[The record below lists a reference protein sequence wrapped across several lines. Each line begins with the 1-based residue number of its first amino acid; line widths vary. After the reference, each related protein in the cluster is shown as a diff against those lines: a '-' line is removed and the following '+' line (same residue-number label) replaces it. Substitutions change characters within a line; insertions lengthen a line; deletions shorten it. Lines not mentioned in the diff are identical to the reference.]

1 MASPRLAVRNTL
13 IMKRREVNPKRIYHR
28 SDEYLSVKIFT
39 VHETLEKP
47 SIEFEAI
54 QFATRHAYI
63 NLYQVFTETS
73 HHGNHLCLV
82 LDVAG
87 SSLEDLRLTSPTKS
101 LSRHI
106 VQRTVACIVLELEKI
121 HKFGFIHGG

>member
-1 MASPRLAVRNTL
+1 M
-13 IMKRREVNPKRIYHR
+13 
-28 SDEYLSVKIFT
+28 
-39 VHETLEKP
+39 HETLEKL
-47 SIEFEAI
+47 SNESNFEALEI
-54 QFATRHAYI
+54 ATRHAYI

-73 HHGNHLCLV
+73 HHGDHLCLV

-106 VQRTVACIVLELEKI
+106 VQRTIAWVVLELEKL
-121 HKFGFIHGG
+121 HKFGLITVVSVFYTIPGQSRYDSTR

>member
-1 MASPRLAVRNTL
+1 M
-13 IMKRREVNPKRIYHR
+13 
-28 SDEYLSVKIFT
+28 
-39 VHETLEKP
+39 HETLKKP
-47 SIEFEAI
+47 SIELEAI
-54 QFATRHAYI
+54 ETATRQAYT

-87 SSLEDLRLTSPTKS
+87 SSLEDLRLSSPTKS

-106 VQRTVACIVLELEKI
+106 VQRTVACVVLELEKL